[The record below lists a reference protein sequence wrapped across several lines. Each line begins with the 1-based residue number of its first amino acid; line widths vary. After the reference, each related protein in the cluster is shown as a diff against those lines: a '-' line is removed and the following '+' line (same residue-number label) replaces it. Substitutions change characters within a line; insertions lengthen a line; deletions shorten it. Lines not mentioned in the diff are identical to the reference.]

1 MNLYYINLCY
11 GGNDVPNIRLNGGI
25 VFKTRRG
32 TEMTAKKKNRCQK
45 MNLGASKEKFAS
57 L

>member
-45 MNLGASKEKFAS
+45 MNLGTSKEKFAS